1 MDKNVSGFV
10 KHFLRETHNMSVI
23 TEALERDPGMGRD
36 NYPNSSVPSCSFP
49 YDSVFFE
56 LFKRLIQ

>member
-23 TEALERDPGMGRD
+23 TESLEGDRSREPQTQSPGL
-36 NYPNSSVPSCSFP
+36 PSWSAINF
-49 YDSVFFE
+49 
-56 LFKRLIQ
+56 Q